1 MSHGLLGRTTPS
13 TTPPKGTQW
22 TRDGKEFMIWAE
34 DIGMVAAIATF
45 AYGLPLA
52 VVMMGS

>member
-34 DIGMVAAIATF
+34 DIGMVVAIATF